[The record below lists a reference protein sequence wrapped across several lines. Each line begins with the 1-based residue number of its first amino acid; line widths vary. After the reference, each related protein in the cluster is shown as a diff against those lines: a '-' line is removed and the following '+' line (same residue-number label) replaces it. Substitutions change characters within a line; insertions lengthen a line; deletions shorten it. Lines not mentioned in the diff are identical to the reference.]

1 MLTVLW
7 KWQELEQKV
16 RFFYIIICHS
26 KTIARGTGHMD
37 TLFNL
42 LGSSS
47 GVGDSENLHICSRG
61 LHGYAAGGDG
71 DNVCGFT
78 VGMGPRIRGPRGDG
92 VNNTQG
98 HRPRCAFRN
107 LRSLSPSTLWRLD
120 SQ

>member
-7 KWQELEQKV
+7 KWQELGQKV

-42 LGSSS
+42 LGSSP

-78 VGMGPRIRGPRGDG
+78 VGMGQEYGVPVGMESTTHRVIDRGVRFEI
-92 VNNTQG
+92 
-98 HRPRCAFRN
+98 CC
-107 LRSLSPSTLWRLD
+107 SLSPSTLWRLD